1 VALLE
6 STQHGGDEQMDRNLL
21 DLFFKPE
28 SVAVVGASTH
38 EGHVGHILVDNL
50 QKSGFPG
57 QIYPIN
63 PKAPEVL
70 GIKAYPSLTDVGVPV
85 DLAVICIPIQ
95 GVPEVIRECGA
106 VGTKA
111 AVIISAGGKE
121 AGEEGLAID
130 AAIHEEAQKAGVR
143 YFGPNCMGLLCPGS
157 HLNASFAAF
166 SADPGSL
173 AFISQS
179 GALGS
184 AILGWATQNHIGFS
198 HFISVGTMADLDF
211 ADLIDYLGSEISA
224 RSILL
229 YMEGMTS
236 PRRFMSAAR
245 AVSRIKPIIL
255 SKSGRTEAGA
265 RAAASHTGALAGLD
279 EAYNAAFRRAGIIR
293 VDTVRQ
299 LFDCAEALGKAQ
311 RPIGGNLGI
320 ITNAGGPG
328 VMAVDAL
335 GTWQME
341 PAVLGTDTVD
351 KLNAVLPPFWSHGNP
366 VDILGDAT
374 HERYLQA
381 LQVCLKA
388 PELNGLIVILT
399 HQAMTDPVKIAQVIV
414 PEVKK
419 QAKPVLAVWMGG
431 EDVVEG
437 VNILSD
443 GGIAVYE
450 TPEQA
455 VDTFMAMY
463 SYTRNLE
470 LLQETPAQLPH
481 ELQVNHQQAQA
492 YIEECLKR
500 QSKVLSEIEAKAI
513 LAAYGFKVTPTI
525 SASSAQ
531 SAAQAASH
539 LGYPVVMKIHSPQ
552 ISHKTEVGGVKV
564 GLKSEEEV
572 KAAFDEITSSARS
585 QVPEAQILGVTMQPM
600 VKPVDFELIMGA
612 KKEPQ
617 FGPILLFGLG
627 GIYAEVLK
635 DVAITLPPLNLMLAD
650 RLMQRT
656 RVYRLLKGY
665 RNMPKA
671 DMEKLAEMLMRLSQ
685 LVTDF
690 PEIAELDINPLF
702 ISKGLPLAGDAR
714 MVVEASPV
722 PAPRHLI
729 IAPYPNQF
737 VNDWMLEDGTPV
749 KIRPMKP
756 EDEPLVADFLAACSE
771 ETIYFRYFRRI
782 KKWTHDMLIRFTQND
797 YDRELGLM
805 AVGAPPGPEV
815 MMGVSRL
822 ATTPDRQDAEFA
834 LIVADPWHGKG
845 LGSKLMERIIAAARE
860 MGVKRLRGDV
870 LSGNHPMLSLMSKL
884 GFVLKKDKEG
894 ETVQVEMTL

>member
-1 VALLE
+1 
-6 STQHGGDEQMDRNLL
+6 MDKKLL
-21 DLFFKPE
+21 DFFFKPG

-50 QKSGFPG
+50 REGGFHG

-70 GIKAYPSLTDVGVPV
+70 GIKAYPSLTAVGEPV

-95 GVPEVIRECGA
+95 GVPDVIRECGQL
-106 VGTKA
+106 GIKA

-130 AAIHEEAQKAGVR
+130 EAIHQEAQKAGVR
-143 YFGPNCMGLLCPGS
+143 YFGPNCMGLLCPES
-157 HLNASFAAF
+157 NLNASFAAF
-166 SADPGSL
+166 SAKPGRL

-184 AILGWATQNHIGFS
+184 AILGWATQNNIGFS

-211 ADLIDYLGSEISA
+211 ADLLDYLGSEMGA
-224 RSILL
+224 KSILI

-245 AVSRIKPIIL
+245 AVSRIKPIII
-255 SKSGRTEAGA
+255 SKSGRSETGA

-279 EAYNAAFRRAGIIR
+279 EVYNAVFRRSGIIR

-311 RPIGGNLGI
+311 RPVAGGLGI

-328 VMAVDAL
+328 VMAIDAL
-335 GTWQME
+335 GNWGAE
-341 PAVLGTDTVD
+341 PSALGADTLE
-351 KLNAVLPPFWSHGNP
+351 KLNEFLPPFWSHGNP
-366 VDILGDAT
+366 VDILGDAN

-388 PELNGLIVILT
+388 PELSGLVVILT
-399 HQAMTDPVKIAQVIV
+399 HQAMTDPALVAREIA
-414 PEVKK
+414 PEIAKY
-419 QAKPVLAVWMGG
+419 AKPVLAVWMGG
-431 EDVVEG
+431 EDVTEG
-437 VNILSD
+437 VRILNEGD
-443 GGIAVYE
+443 VPVYE

-481 ELQVNHQQAQA
+481 ELEVNHQQAQT
-492 YIEECLKR
+492 YIQECLKR
-500 QSKVLSEIEAKAI
+500 QSHVLSEIETKAI
-513 LAAYGFKVTPTI
+513 LAAYGIPVTPTI
-525 SASSAQ
+525 SASSP
-531 SAAQAASH
+531 QAAVQAAGR

-552 ISHKTEVGGVKV
+552 IFHKTEVGGVKV
-564 GLKSEEEV
+564 GLNTEEDV
-572 KAAFDEITSSARS
+572 KAAFEEITNAARS
-585 QVPEAQILGVTMQPM
+585 KMPEAQILGVTMQPM
-600 VKPVDFELIMGA
+600 VRPVDFELILGA
-612 KKEPQ
+612 KKDPQ
-617 FGPILLFGLG
+617 FGPVLLFGLG

-635 DVAITLPPLNLMLAD
+635 DASITLPPLNLMLAG
-650 RLMQRT
+650 RMMQRT
-656 RVYRLLKGY
+656 RVYRLLQGY
-665 RNMPKA
+665 RNLPPA
-671 DMEKLAEMLMRLSQ
+671 NLEKLAEMLMRLSQ
-685 LVTDF
+685 LVSEF
-690 PEIAELDINPLF
+690 SEIVELDINPLF
-702 ISKGLPLAGDAR
+702 VSGGQPIAGDAR
-714 MVVEASPV
+714 MVVEESPV

-737 VNDWMLEDGTPV
+737 VSDWMLEDGTPV

-756 EDEPLVADFLAACSE
+756 EDEPLVEDFLAACSD
-771 ETIYFRYFRRI
+771 ETIYFRYFRLI
-782 KKWTHDMLIRFTQND
+782 KRWTHDMLIRFTQND

-822 ATTPDRQDAEFA
+822 VTTPDRQDAEFA
-834 LIVADPWHGKG
+834 LIVADPWHGRG
-845 LGSKLMERIIAAARE
+845 LGSKLMERLIYAARE

-870 LSGNHPMLSLMSKL
+870 LSGNHPMLALMSKL
-884 GFVLKKDKEG
+884 GFALKKDQGG

>member
-1 VALLE
+1 ME
-6 STQHGGDEQMDRNLL
+6 KKIL
-21 DLFFKPE
+21 DKFFKPE

-38 EGHVGHILVDNL
+38 AGHVGYILVDNL
-50 QKSGFPG
+50 QKGRFAG

-63 PKAPEVL
+63 PKATEIL
-70 GIKAYPSLTDVGVPV
+70 GIKAYPSLTEVGAPV
-85 DLAVICIPIQ
+85 DLAVICIPIK
-95 GVPEVIRECGA
+95 GVPEIIKECGQLDIE
-106 VGTKA
+106 A

-121 AGEEGLAID
+121 AGEEGQAID
-130 AAIHEEAQKAGVR
+130 AAIHEAAEAAGVR

-157 HLNASFAAF
+157 NLNASFAAF

-224 RSILL
+224 KSILL
-229 YMEGMTS
+229 YMEGITS

-255 SKSGRTEAGA
+255 AKSGRTEAGA

-279 EAYNAAFRRAGIIR
+279 EAYSAAFRRAGMIR
-293 VDTVRQ
+293 VNTVRQ

-328 VMAVDAL
+328 VMAIDAL
-335 GTWQME
+335 GTWRMD
-341 PAVLGTDTVD
+341 PAVLGTDT
-351 KLNAVLPPFWSHGNP
+351 LNQLTEVLPPFWSHGNP

-431 EDVVEG
+431 EDVAEG

-443 GGIAVYE
+443 GGIPVYE

-455 VDTFMAMY
+455 VDAFMAMY

-470 LLQETPAQLPH
+470 LLQETPSQLPH

-492 YIEECLKR
+492 YIQECLKR
-500 QSKVLSEIEAKAI
+500 QTKVLSEIEAKAI
-513 LAAYGFKVTPTI
+513 LAAYGINVTPTI
-525 SASSAQ
+525 SASSSQ
-531 SAAQAASH
+531 AAVQAASH
-539 LGYPVVMKIHSPQ
+539 LGYPVVMKINSPQ

-564 GLKSEEEV
+564 GLKNEEEV

-585 QVPEAQILGVTMQPM
+585 RVPEAQILGVTIQPM
-600 VKPVDFELIMGA
+600 VRPVDFELIMGA
-612 KKEPQ
+612 KKDPQ

-635 DVAITLPPLNLMLAD
+635 DVAITLPPLNLMLAE

-665 RNMPKA
+665 RNMPPA
-671 DMEKLAEMLMRLSQ
+671 DMEKLAETLMRLSQ

-714 MVVEASPV
+714 MVVAESPV
-722 PAPRHLI
+722 AAPRHLI

-737 VNDWMLEDGTPV
+737 VSDWMLEDGTPV
-749 KIRPMKP
+749 KIRPMKS
-756 EDEPLVADFLAACSE
+756 EDEPLVADFLAACSD

-797 YDRELGLM
+797 FDRELGLM

-822 ATTPDRQDAEFA
+822 VTTPDRQEAEFA
-834 LIVADPWHGKG
+834 LIVADLWHGKG
-845 LGSKLMERIIAAARE
+845 LGSKLMERLIYVARE

-870 LSGNHPMLSLMSKL
+870 LSGNHPMLALMSKL
-884 GFVLKKDKEG
+884 GFILKKDQEG

>member
-1 VALLE
+1 
-6 STQHGGDEQMDRNLL
+6 MDKNIL
-21 DLFFKPE
+21 DKFFKPE

-38 EGHVGHILVDNL
+38 EGHVGRILVENL
-50 QKSGFPG
+50 QQGGFAG

-63 PKAPEVL
+63 PKAPEVQ
-70 GIKAYPSLTDVGVPV
+70 GIKAYPSLTALGAPV

-95 GVPEVIRECGA
+95 GVPEVIKECGEA
-106 VGTKA
+106 GIKA
-111 AVIISAGGKE
+111 AIIISAGGKE
-121 AGEEGLAID
+121 AGEEGLAVD
-130 AAIHEEAQKAGVR
+130 HAIHEAAQKAGVR

-224 RSILL
+224 KSILL

-279 EAYNAAFRRAGIIR
+279 EAYNAAFRRAGMIR
-293 VDTVRQ
+293 VNTVRQ

-311 RPIGGNLGI
+311 RPVGGSLGI

-328 VMAVDAL
+328 VMAIDAL
-335 GTWQME
+335 GAWRME
-341 PAVLGTDTVD
+341 PAVLRAETLG
-351 KLNAVLPPFWSHGNP
+351 KLTEVLPPFWSHGNP

-374 HERYLQA
+374 HERYLQV
-381 LQVCLKA
+381 LQVCLQA
-388 PELNGLIVILT
+388 PELDGLIVILT
-399 HQAMTDPVKIAQVIV
+399 HQAMTDPVKIAQVLV

-431 EDVVEG
+431 EDVAEG
-437 VNILSD
+437 VRILSD

-481 ELQVNHQQAQA
+481 ELEVNHQQAQA
-492 YIEECLKR
+492 YIQECLKR

-513 LAAYGFKVTPTI
+513 LAAYGFTVTPTI
-525 SASSAQ
+525 SASTSQA
-531 SAAQAASH
+531 AAQAANH

-564 GLKSEEEV
+564 GLKNEEEV
-572 KAAFDEITSSARS
+572 KAAFDEITGAARTR
-585 QVPEAQILGVTMQPM
+585 VPEAQILGVTMQPM
-600 VKPVDFELIMGA
+600 VTPVDFELIMGA
-612 KKEPQ
+612 KKDPQ

-627 GIYAEVLK
+627 GIYAEVLQ

-656 RVYRLLKGY
+656 RVYRLLQGY
-665 RNMPKA
+665 RNMPQA
-671 DMEKLAEMLMRLSQ
+671 DMEKLAEMLMRLSS

-690 PEIAELDINPLF
+690 PEITELDINPLF

-714 MVVEASPV
+714 MVVEESEVA
-722 PAPRHLI
+722 APRHLI

-737 VNDWMLEDGTPV
+737 VSDWMLEDGTPV

-756 EDEPLVADFLAACSE
+756 EDEPLVADFLAACSD

-805 AVGAPPGPEV
+805 AVGAPPGPEI

-822 ATTPDRQDAEFA
+822 VTTSDRQDAEFA

-845 LGSKLMERIIAAARE
+845 LGSKLMERLIYVARE

-870 LSGNHPMLSLMSKL
+870 LSGNHPMLALMSKL
-884 GFVLKKDKEG
+884 GFVLKKDREG

>member
-1 VALLE
+1 
-6 STQHGGDEQMDRNLL
+6 MDKNLL

-28 SVAVVGASTH
+28 AVAVVGASTH
-38 EGHVGHILVDNL
+38 EGHVGYILVDNL

-63 PKAPEVL
+63 PKASEVL
-70 GIKAYPSLTDVGVPV
+70 GIKAYHSLTDVGAPV

-95 GVPEVIRECGA
+95 GVPEVIKECGA
-106 VGTKA
+106 VGIKA
-111 AVIISAGGKE
+111 AIIISAGGKE
-121 AGEEGLAID
+121 AGEEGEAID

-224 RSILL
+224 KSILL

-311 RPIGGNLGI
+311 RPIGGGLGI

-335 GTWQME
+335 GTWRME

-414 PEVKK
+414 PDVKK

-481 ELQVNHQQAQA
+481 ELQVNHQQAEA
-492 YIEECLKR
+492 YIEACLKR
-500 QSKVLSEIEAKAI
+500 QFKVLSEIEAKAI

-525 SASSAQ
+525 SASTAQ
-531 SAAQAASH
+531 AAAQAASH

-564 GLKSEEEV
+564 GLKSEEDV
-572 KAAFDEITSSARS
+572 KAAFDEITNSARS
-585 QVPEAQILGVTMQPM
+585 RVPEAQILGVTIQPQ
-600 VKPVDFELIMGA
+600 VKPVDYELIMGA
-612 KKEPQ
+612 KKDPQ

-635 DVAITLPPLNLMLAD
+635 DVAITLPPLNLTLAD

-656 RVYRLLKGY
+656 RVYRLLQGY

-671 DMEKLAEMLMRLSQ
+671 DMEKLAEMLMRLSS

-702 ISKGLPLAGDAR
+702 ISKGEPLAGDAR
-714 MVVEASPV
+714 MVVEESKVA
-722 PAPRHLI
+722 APRHLI

-737 VNDWMLEDGTPV
+737 VSDWMLEDGTPV

-756 EDEPLVADFLAACSE
+756 EDEPLVADFLAACSD

-845 LGSKLMERIIAAARE
+845 LGSKLMERLIAAARE
-860 MGVKRLRGDV
+860 MGVKRLHGDV
-870 LSGNHPMLSLMSKL
+870 LSGNHPMLSLMDKL
-884 GFVLKKDKEG
+884 GFKLKKDKEG
-894 ETVQVEMTL
+894 ETVQVEMML

>member
-1 VALLE
+1 
-6 STQHGGDEQMDRNLL
+6 
-21 DLFFKPE
+21 
-28 SVAVVGASTH
+28 
-38 EGHVGHILVDNL
+38 
-50 QKSGFPG
+50 
-57 QIYPIN
+57 
-63 PKAPEVL
+63 
-70 GIKAYPSLTDVGVPV
+70 
-85 DLAVICIPIQ
+85 
-95 GVPEVIRECGA
+95 
-106 VGTKA
+106 
-111 AVIISAGGKE
+111 
-121 AGEEGLAID
+121 
-130 AAIHEEAQKAGVR
+130 
-143 YFGPNCMGLLCPGS
+143 
-157 HLNASFAAF
+157 
-166 SADPGSL
+166 
-173 AFISQS
+173 
-179 GALGS
+179 
-184 AILGWATQNHIGFS
+184 
-198 HFISVGTMADLDF
+198 
-211 ADLIDYLGSEISA
+211 
-224 RSILL
+224 
-229 YMEGMTS
+229 
-236 PRRFMSAAR
+236 
-245 AVSRIKPIIL
+245 
-255 SKSGRTEAGA
+255 
-265 RAAASHTGALAGLD
+265 
-279 EAYNAAFRRAGIIR
+279 
-293 VDTVRQ
+293 
-299 LFDCAEALGKAQ
+299 
-311 RPIGGNLGI
+311 
-320 ITNAGGPG
+320 
-328 VMAVDAL
+328 
-335 GTWQME
+335 
-341 PAVLGTDTVD
+341 
-351 KLNAVLPPFWSHGNP
+351 
-366 VDILGDAT
+366 
-374 HERYLQA
+374 
-381 LQVCLKA
+381 VCLKA

-612 KKEPQ
+612 KKDPQ

>member
-1 VALLE
+1 VVLLG

-341 PAVLGTDTVD
+341 PTV
-351 KLNAVLPPFWSHGNP
+351 PS
-366 VDILGDAT
+366 
-374 HERYLQA
+374 
-381 LQVCLKA
+381 
-388 PELNGLIVILT
+388 
-399 HQAMTDPVKIAQVIV
+399 
-414 PEVKK
+414 
-419 QAKPVLAVWMGG
+419 
-431 EDVVEG
+431 
-437 VNILSD
+437 
-443 GGIAVYE
+443 
-450 TPEQA
+450 
-455 VDTFMAMY
+455 
-463 SYTRNLE
+463 
-470 LLQETPAQLPH
+470 
-481 ELQVNHQQAQA
+481 
-492 YIEECLKR
+492 
-500 QSKVLSEIEAKAI
+500 
-513 LAAYGFKVTPTI
+513 I
-525 SASSAQ
+525 S
-531 SAAQAASH
+531 
-539 LGYPVVMKIHSPQ
+539 
-552 ISHKTEVGGVKV
+552 
-564 GLKSEEEV
+564 
-572 KAAFDEITSSARS
+572 
-585 QVPEAQILGVTMQPM
+585 
-600 VKPVDFELIMGA
+600 
-612 KKEPQ
+612 
-617 FGPILLFGLG
+617 
-627 GIYAEVLK
+627 
-635 DVAITLPPLNLMLAD
+635 
-650 RLMQRT
+650 
-656 RVYRLLKGY
+656 
-665 RNMPKA
+665 
-671 DMEKLAEMLMRLSQ
+671 
-685 LVTDF
+685 
-690 PEIAELDINPLF
+690 
-702 ISKGLPLAGDAR
+702 
-714 MVVEASPV
+714 
-722 PAPRHLI
+722 
-729 IAPYPNQF
+729 
-737 VNDWMLEDGTPV
+737 WGTPPTSA
-749 KIRPMKP
+749 I
-756 EDEPLVADFLAACSE
+756 S
-771 ETIYFRYFRRI
+771 RR
-782 KKWTHDMLIRFTQND
+782 
-797 YDRELGLM
+797 
-805 AVGAPPGPEV
+805 
-815 MMGVSRL
+815 SRC
-822 ATTPDRQDAEFA
+822 A
-834 LIVADPWHGKG
+834 
-845 LGSKLMERIIAAARE
+845 
-860 MGVKRLRGDV
+860 
-870 LSGNHPMLSLMSKL
+870 
-884 GFVLKKDKEG
+884 
-894 ETVQVEMTL
+894 

>member
-106 VGTKA
+106 EGTKA

-612 KKEPQ
+612 KKDPQ

>member
-1 VALLE
+1 
-6 STQHGGDEQMDRNLL
+6 MDRNLL

-106 VGTKA
+106 EGTKA

-612 KKEPQ
+612 KKDPQ

>member
-1 VALLE
+1 VVLLG

-612 KKEPQ
+612 KKDPQ

>member
-1 VALLE
+1 ME
-6 STQHGGDEQMDRNLL
+6 KNIL
-21 DLFFKPE
+21 DKFFKPE

-38 EGHVGHILVDNL
+38 AGHVGHILVDNL
-50 QKSGFPG
+50 QKGGFLG

-63 PKAPEVL
+63 PKAPEIL
-70 GIKAYPSLTDVGVPV
+70 GIKAYPSLTEVDAPV
-85 DLAVICIPIQ
+85 DLAVICIPIT
-95 GVPEVIRECGA
+95 GVPEVIRECGTA
-106 VGTKA
+106 GIKA
-111 AVIISAGGKE
+111 AIIISAGGKE
-121 AGEEGLAID
+121 AGEEGEAID

-143 YFGPNCMGLLCPGS
+143 YFGPNCMGLLCPS
-157 HLNASFAAF
+157 SNLNASFAAF
-166 SADPGSL
+166 SAAPGSL

-184 AILGWATQNHIGFS
+184 AILGWATQNNIGFS

-224 RSILL
+224 KSILL
-229 YMEGMTS
+229 YMEGMTN

-311 RPIGGNLGI
+311 RPVGGNLGI
-320 ITNAGGPG
+320 LTNAGGPG
-328 VMAVDAL
+328 VMAIDAL
-335 GTWQME
+335 GAWRME
-341 PAVLGTDTVD
+341 PAVLGSDTVD
-351 KLNAVLPPFWSHGNP
+351 KLNAVLPPFWSRGNP

-374 HERYLQA
+374 HERYLQV
-381 LQVCLKA
+381 LQVCLQA
-388 PELNGLIVILT
+388 PEVNGLIVILT

-431 EDVVEG
+431 EDVAEG

-443 GGIAVYE
+443 GGIPVYE

-470 LLQETPAQLPH
+470 LLQETPSQLPH

-492 YIEECLKR
+492 YIQECLKR

-513 LAAYGFKVTPTI
+513 LAAYGFQVTPTI
-525 SASSAQ
+525 SAST
-531 SAAQAASH
+531 AQAAAHAASH
-539 LGYPVVMKIHSPQ
+539 IGYPVVMKIHSPQ

-572 KAAFDEITSSARS
+572 RAAFDEITNAARS
-585 QVPEAQILGVTMQPM
+585 TVPEAQILGVTMQPL
-600 VKPVDFELIMGA
+600 VTPVDYELIMGA
-612 KKEPQ
+612 KKDPQ

-635 DVAITLPPLNLMLAD
+635 DVAITLPPLNLTLAD

-656 RVYRLLKGY
+656 RVYRLLQGY
-665 RNMPKA
+665 RNMPQA
-671 DMEKLAEMLMRLSQ
+671 DMEKLAEMLMRLSS

-714 MVVEASPV
+714 MVVAASPV
-722 PAPRHLI
+722 LAPRHLI

-737 VNDWMLEDGTPV
+737 VSDWMLEDGTPV

-756 EDEPLVADFLAACSE
+756 EDEPLVANFLAACSD

-822 ATTPDRQDAEFA
+822 VTTSDRQDAEFA

-845 LGSKLMERIIAAARE
+845 LGSKLMERLIYVARE

-870 LSGNHPMLSLMSKL
+870 LSGNHPMLSLMDKL
-884 GFVLKKDKEG
+884 GFTLKKDKEG
-894 ETVQVEMTL
+894 ETVQVKMTL